1 MEYSL
6 NAGEW
11 NKVFA
16 VPSSVVDK
24 YIKLASGNAL
34 KLLLYL
40 MRHGGEAFSAE
51 TLRAELGFERLG
63 ELEDAALFWVQRGI
77 IRADSGK
84 NSVKLSAAEAKAAE
98 SLSDEGAQTAPAV
111 VQPTNETEKRVP
123 VNRNTQKAKPPAL
136 SSGEIA
142 EEVKNS
148 PEMKALFEA
157 AENLFGR
164 MLRGSDR
171 ETIAGLTGYYGLPC
185 DVALMLLGYCT
196 NLKEKHG
203 KKITANYIS
212 SVAQNWSDEE
222 IMTVQ
227 LAEEKI
233 RSLEKQ
239 SSIEEKICQALG
251 LTSKPT
257 TETRNFIKRAVDWK
271 FSEEM
276 IMLAYDK
283 TVDATGGWGA
293 SYANKIMENW
303 YNAGITTPSA
313 AEKADE
319 EFKKA
324 NSFKKPYAPSKKS
337 SKKPAEPENSS
348 LDIDD
353 FEAQLL
359 KNYKK

>member
-34 KLLLYL
+34 KLLLFL
-40 MRHGGEAFSAE
+40 LRHGGESFTAE
-51 TLRAELGFERLG
+51 ILRAELGFERLG

-77 IRADSGK
+77 ISTESGK
-84 NSVKLSAAEAKAAE
+84 NSLKLNASSGKEVSGKFPEE
-98 SLSDEGAQTAPAV
+98 STPSEPI
-111 VQPTNETEKRVP
+111 KRTV
-123 VNRNTQKAKPPAL
+123 QKAGPPVV

-142 EEVKNS
+142 ESTKNS

-157 AENLFGR
+157 AEILFGR
-164 MLRGSDR
+164 MLRASDR
-171 ETIAGLTGYYGLPC
+171 ETIFNLTGYYGLPC
-185 DVALMLLGYCT
+185 NVALMLIGYCT
-196 NLKEKHG
+196 NLKENHG

-212 SVAQNWSDEE
+212 TIAQEWSNEE

-227 LAEEKI
+227 LADEKI
-233 RSLEKQ
+233 RSLEKRTG
-239 SSIEEKICQALG
+239 IEDRICQALG
-251 LTSKPT
+251 ITSRPSA
-257 TETRNFIKRAVDWK
+257 ELRGFIKIWAVDWK

-283 TVDATGGWGA
+283 TVDSTGKWSA
-293 SYANKIMENW
+293 SYANKILESWKNS
-303 YNAGITTPSA
+303 GITTLA
-313 AEKADE
+313 EAEKADE

-324 NSFKKPYAPSKKS
+324 NGFKKS
-337 SKKPAEPENSS
+337 SAPAKRPVKTAALENSS
-348 LDIDD
+348 LDIDE
-353 FEAQLL
+353 FEAQIM
-359 KNYKK
+359 KNYRK

>member
-6 NAGEW
+6 NTGEW

-40 MRHGGEAFSAE
+40 MRHGGETFTAE
-51 TLRAELGFERLG
+51 ILRAELGFEELG

-77 IRADSGK
+77 IRTSSGK
-84 NSVKLSAAEAKAAE
+84 NSVKLTAASPETVSGNAPDESTPTVPAKR
-98 SLSDEGAQTAPAV
+98 T
-111 VQPTNETEKRVP
+111 VQKV
-123 VNRNTQKAKPPAL
+123 KPPVV

-142 EEVKNS
+142 EKTKNS

-164 MLRGSDR
+164 MLRASDR
-171 ETIAGLTGYYGLPC
+171 ETISNLTGYYGLPC
-185 DVALMLLGYCT
+185 DVALMLIGYCT
-196 NLKEKHG
+196 NLKDKHG
-203 KKITANYIS
+203 KKISANYIS
-212 SVAQNWSDEE
+212 SVAQNWSNDE

-227 LAEEKI
+227 LADEKI
-233 RSLEKQ
+233 RSMEKQ
-239 SSIEEKICQALG
+239 SSIEEHLCMKMG
-251 LTSKPT
+251 LTSNLST
-257 TETRNFIKRAVDWK
+257 STRGFIKTWAVDWG
-271 FSEEM
+271 FGEDM

-283 TVDATGGWGA
+283 TVDSTGEWSP
-293 SYANKIMENW
+293 SYANKILESWKNS
-303 YNAGITTPSA
+303 GVSTPLQ

-324 NSFKKPYAPSKKS
+324 NSFKKPYASSKRTVTAAAAAKKS
-337 SKKPAEPENSS
+337 SI
-348 LDIDD
+348 DIDRLM
-353 FEAQLL
+353 AQV
-359 KNYKK
+359 KNNYKK

>member
-24 YIKLASGNAL
+24 YIKLASGNSL

-40 MRHGGEAFSAE
+40 MRHGGECFTAE
-51 TLRAELGFERLG
+51 ILRSELGFEELG

-77 IRADSGK
+77 IRTSSGK
-84 NSVKLSAAEAKAAE
+84 NSIKLSAASTDTASKSLTEELSAAE
-98 SLSDEGAQTAPAV
+98 PV
-111 VQPTNETEKRVP
+111 KRTIQEV
-123 VNRNTQKAKPPAL
+123 KPPVV

-142 EEVKNS
+142 KSTKNS
-148 PEMKALFEA
+148 PEMKALYEA

-164 MLRGSDR
+164 MLKPGDR
-171 ETIAGLTGYYGLPC
+171 ETIYNLTGYYGLPC
-185 DVALMLLGYCT
+185 NVALMLIGYCT
-196 NLKEKHG
+196 NLKERHN
-203 KKITANYIS
+203 KKISPEYIS
-212 SVAQNWSDEE
+212 KTAQNWANEE

-227 LAEEKI
+227 LADEKI

-239 SSIEEKICQALG
+239 SSIEDRICQKMG
-251 LTSKPT
+251 LTIPSVD
-257 TETRNFIKRAVDWK
+257 TRNYIKIWAVDWG
-271 FSEEM
+271 FGEEM

-283 TVDATGGWGA
+283 TIDGTGKWSP
-293 SYANKIMENW
+293 SYANRILENW
-303 YNAGITTPSA
+303 KSSGITTPRD

-324 NSFKKPYAPSKKS
+324 NSFKKTPISAKRPVTTAAAKKS
-337 SKKPAEPENSS
+337 SI
-348 LDIDD
+348 DIDKLM
-353 FEAQLL
+353 AQVK
-359 KNYKK
+359 KNYKN

>member
-51 TLRAELGFERLG
+51 ILRAELGFERLG

-84 NSVKLSAAEAKAAE
+84 NSVKLSAAEAKVAE
-98 SLSDEGAQTAPAV
+98 SLPDENSPAIEHKTDKSPLSMHV
-111 VQPTNETEKRVP
+111 KR
-123 VNRNTQKAKPPAL
+123 KPPAM

-142 EEVKNS
+142 EETKNS

-171 ETIAGLTGYYGLPC
+171 ETVAGLTGYYGLPC

-283 TVDATGGWGA
+283 TVDATGGWSA

>member
-1 MEYSL
+1 M

-11 NKVFA
+11 NRVFA

-40 MRHGGEAFSAE
+40 MRHGGESFTAE
-51 TLRAELGFERLG
+51 ILRAELGFEELG

-77 IRADSGK
+77 INASSGK
-84 NSVKLSAAEAKAAE
+84 DSVKLNAACPETVSGNAPVESA
-98 SLSDEGAQTAPAV
+98 
-111 VQPTNETEKRVP
+111 
-123 VNRNTQKAKPPAL
+123 PPASSKRTAQNVRPPVV

-142 EEVKNS
+142 EISKNS
-148 PEMKALFEA
+148 PEMMALFEA

-164 MLRGSDR
+164 MLRASDR
-171 ETIAGLTGYYGLPC
+171 EAISNLTGFYGLPC
-185 DVALMLLGYCT
+185 DVALMLIGYCT

-203 KKITANYIS
+203 KTISANYIS
-212 SVAQNWSDEE
+212 KVAQNWSDEE

-227 LAEEKI
+227 LADEKI

-239 SSIEEKICQALG
+239 SSIEEHICQKLE
-251 LTSKPT
+251 LTSKLSAGM
-257 TETRNFIKRAVDWK
+257 RNFIKIWAVDWS
-271 FSEEM
+271 FGEDM

-283 TVDATGGWGA
+283 TVDNTGEWSP
-293 SYANKIMENW
+293 SYANKILESWKRN
-303 YNAGITTPSA
+303 GITTPLQ

-324 NSFKKPYAPSKKS
+324 NSFKKPAAS
-337 SKKPAEPENSS
+337 SKRAAAAAVQENSS
-348 LDIDD
+348 LDIDE
-353 FEAQLL
+353 FEARIMN
-359 KNYKK
+359 NYKK

>member
-1 MEYSL
+1 MKYSL

-24 YIKLASGNAL
+24 YIKLASGNSL

-40 MRHGGEAFSAE
+40 MRHGGETFTAE
-51 TLRAELGFERLG
+51 ILRSELGFEEPG

-77 IRADSGK
+77 INANSAKD
-84 NSVKLSAAEAKAAE
+84 SVKLTAASPETVSNAPEKSVPSVPAKR
-98 SLSDEGAQTAPAV
+98 T
-111 VQPTNETEKRVP
+111 VQKV
-123 VNRNTQKAKPPAL
+123 KPPVV
-136 SSGEIA
+136 SGGEIA
-142 EEVKNS
+142 EKAKNS

-164 MLRGSDR
+164 MLRASDR
-171 ETIAGLTGYYGLPC
+171 ETISNLTGYYGLPC
-185 DVALMLLGYCT
+185 DVALMLIGYCT

-203 KKITANYIS
+203 KKISANYIS
-212 SVAQNWSDEE
+212 SVAQDWSNEE

-227 LAEEKI
+227 LADEKI

-239 SSIEEKICQALG
+239 SSIEERICQKLG
-251 LTSKPT
+251 LTSNLST
-257 TETRNFIKRAVDWK
+257 STRNFIKVWAVDWG
-271 FSEEM
+271 FGEDM

-283 TVDATGGWGA
+283 TVDNTNEWTP
-293 SYANKIMENW
+293 SYANKILESW
-303 YNAGITTPSA
+303 KSSGITTPDE
-313 AEKADE
+313 AEKADA

-324 NSFKKPYAPSKKS
+324 NSFKKPSAS
-337 SKKPAEPENSS
+337 SKRTVRAAAQENSS
-348 LDIDD
+348 LDIDE

-359 KNYKK
+359 KNYMK